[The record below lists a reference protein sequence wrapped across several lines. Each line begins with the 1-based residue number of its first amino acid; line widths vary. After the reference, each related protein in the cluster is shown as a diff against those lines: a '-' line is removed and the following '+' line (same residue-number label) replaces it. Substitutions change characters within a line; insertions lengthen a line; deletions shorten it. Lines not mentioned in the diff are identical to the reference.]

1 MLAVQNV
8 DCIWLDQL
16 QSDLYAPADPRL
28 LRILFDNLL
37 GNAWNFT
44 SRTADA
50 RIEFRSRMRGKDTVF
65 FVKDNGA
72 GFDMAHSG
80 KLFQPFQ
87 RLHSA
92 ADFPGTGIGLATV
105 RRVVDHHRGQVWAE
119 SAVGEGST
127 LFFTLPYFRTG
138 NT

>member
-8 DCIWLDQL
+8 DCILLDQL
-16 QSDLYAPADPRL
+16 QSDLYAHADPSL
-28 LRILFDNLL
+28 MRILFDNLL

-72 GFDMAHSG
+72 GFDMAQSG

-87 RLHSA
+87 RGSSSWPGLGGECSRRGVDAVLHASL
-92 ADFPGTGIGLATV
+92 FL
-105 RRVVDHHRGQVWAE
+105 HR
-119 SAVGEGST
+119 
-127 LFFTLPYFRTG
+127 
-138 NT
+138 